1 MAKVNITSLQ
11 TKNLANRDEIFLLV
25 FVFDDMMTTTIM
37 LFPIYMEGG
46 KYQLRGSAYMILL
59 SPKST
64 TPFHLQKNIRNK
76 FPPFFLPCWEFLHKP
91 FTFPFERAF
100 LQTMNNK
107 H

>member
-1 MAKVNITSLQ
+1 MAVMAKVNITSLQ
-11 TKNLANRDEIFLLV
+11 TKNIGNRNEIFLLV

-64 TPFHLQKNIRNK
+64 TPFHLQKNTFAINSPH
-76 FPPFFLPCWEFLHKP
+76 FSCHVGNFCINHLHSP
-91 FTFPFERAF
+91 LEELFCR
-100 LQTMNNK
+100 L
-107 H
+107 